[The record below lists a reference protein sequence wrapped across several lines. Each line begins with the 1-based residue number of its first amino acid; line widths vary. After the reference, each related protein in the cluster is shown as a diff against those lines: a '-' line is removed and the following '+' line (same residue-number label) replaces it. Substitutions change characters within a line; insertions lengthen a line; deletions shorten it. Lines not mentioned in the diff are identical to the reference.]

1 MTAFCGMDTEHGRAH
16 GLALLAAAQRVDE
29 LAAQLDAAVRAAPW
43 DGPDADRFRLRVAE
57 LTSGP
62 LPHGAR
68 ELARRG
74 DRLHGEADEQDIVSG
89 PDGTGPDASVA
100 PEALA
105 PAPPGDLR
113 RGYLHEDLPWLP
125 TWIEDPFERTLSASA
140 QTASDL
146 LGRGLDATADVVD
159 GWGEDLGWN
168 VDGLDQLRHDA
179 GSFGRS
185 VTDLLTGERVPTVAE
200 LTAGALLMTASGGI
214 AAYEVATGVDSPL
227 LDDRSEVTV
236 LDVRRTGATTAP
248 HDLADLILDNDEARR
263 EMAGREGAD
272 AFDAGRATQIR
283 IQEIASVHGERP
295 RFIVQVPP
303 TQGGVGNQD
312 AWGAQGNPLGWDA
325 NPRLVAGQDTASMN
339 AVRTAMREAGIP
351 GGADVLFVGHSQGG
365 IVAAH
370 LAADADLNNTSGRE
384 GTYNITHSF
393 SVGSPVQTVL
403 PAQAS
408 TEVVSLVHG
417 PLVLGAERSSGDPI
431 PALDLAGLQVLGG
444 HVSGPNL
451 HEVTLPG
458 AEDATASGASLPF
471 VEDNHESVV
480 RDAHGVPAT
489 DQGYYGSVL
498 RAERTDPTLVGLTR
512 ELEGVYLGEG
522 TAVTRETV
530 VEVGR
535 ADLR

>member
-1 MTAFCGMDTEHGRAH
+1 MTSFRGMDTDQARAH
-16 GLALLAAAQRVDE
+16 GQALAAAAHRVDE
-29 LAAQLDAAVRAAPW
+29 LARTLDAAVRATEW
-43 DGPDADRFRLRVAE
+43 DGPDADRFRLGVSE

-62 LPHGAR
+62 MPCGAR
-68 ELARRG
+68 VLERWA
-74 DRLHGEADEQDIVSG
+74 DHMHGEADEQDIVSAR
-89 PDGTGPDASVA
+89 DGTEHGAAVGPH
-100 PEALA
+100 ALSRA
-105 PAPPGDLR
+105 PAGDLR
-113 RGYLHEDLPWLP
+113 HGYLHEDAPWLP
-125 TWIEDPFERTLSASA
+125 DPLEDPLERALSTGAR
-140 QTASDL
+140 TASDL
-146 LGRGLDATADVVD
+146 LGRGVDTAAEALTR
-159 GWGEDLGWN
+159 WGEDLGWHLE
-168 VDGLDQLRHDA
+168 GFAQLRRDA
-179 GSFGRS
+179 GSWGES
-185 VTDLLTGERVPTVAE
+185 LTDLLTGERVPTVAE
-200 LTAGALLMTASGGI
+200 LAAGAVLVTASGGL
-214 AAYEVATGVDSPL
+214 AAFEAVTGTDSPL

-236 LDVRRTGATTAP
+236 LDVRRTGASTAP
-248 HDLADLILDNDEARR
+248 RDLADLILDNDEARR
-263 EMAGREGAD
+263 EMAGREGEA

-283 IQEIASVHGERP
+283 VQEIASLHGGEP
-295 RFIVQVPP
+295 SFIVQVPP

-351 GGADVLFVGHSQGG
+351 AGANVLFVGHSQGG

-370 LAADADLNNTSGRE
+370 LAADAGLNNTSGRE

-403 PAQAS
+403 PAQES
-408 TEVVSLVHG
+408 TEVVSVVHG

-431 PALDLAGLQVLGG
+431 PALDLAGAQVLGG

-458 AEDATASGASLPF
+458 HENATASGAALPF

-480 RDAHGVPAT
+480 RDAHGFPVA
-489 DQGYYGSVL
+489 DQGYYGSVR
-498 RAERTDPTLVGLTR
+498 RAEATDPTLVGLTR

-522 TAVTRETV
+522 TAIAHETV